1 MSTSPDEL
9 EQRAERAVRR
19 GELLVALEL
28 FDAVLAQ
35 RPEDERVR
43 MRMESVRALLQPS
56 ELVHRRRAEPEEA
69 APDKEPLSD
78 AEEGE
83 LHASSGRFAEATQ
96 AYQRALARNPENALI
111 RERLEEL
118 EQLAPPGSRAVD
130 DGLATAPRLEAV
142 AREGPAGSSRAA
154 RAADSAFR
162 PLEARPGSTP
172 PPQRAPPEGSRPPS
186 AAAGPATQNPQGL
199 PRGGGQRA
207 PTNAALLPSDTVEM
221 LKALLTRIQGGRRSK
236 RADA

>member
-28 FDAVLAQ
+28 FDAALAQ
-35 RPEDERVR
+35 RPDDERVR
-43 MRMESVRALLQPS
+43 LRMESVRALLQPS
-56 ELVHRRRAEPEEA
+56 ELVHRRRAEPEET
-69 APDKEPLSD
+69 APGAEPLSD

-96 AYQRALARNPENALI
+96 AYQRALSRNPDNGLI

-130 DGLATAPRLEAV
+130 DGLAGAPRLEGV
-142 AREGPAGSSRAA
+142 ARTEVAGSSRAA

-162 PLEARPGSTP
+162 PLESRPARLAAQRPPAP
-172 PPQRAPPEGSRPPS
+172 PPAGGQKPPAP
-186 AAAGPATQNPQGL
+186 AAPL
-199 PRGGGQRA
+199 PRDA
-207 PTNAALLPSDTVEM
+207 VDM
-221 LKALLTRIQGGRRSK
+221 LNALLTRIKGGKRSK